1 MEVTVERD
9 ASGLLHGA
17 LRATRGA
24 DGLTRPS
31 RFTETQVRELAGL
44 AAWHP
49 RLYREMAAC
58 TSGICLD
65 MVTDCAH
72 LALEVVPDPF
82 PSGTVA
88 MLRDLLAHDP
98 EARPPYDG
106 FSLVADGKKLGVRV
120 PGEDGFARFA
130 AGAFPGKTRRVR
142 IWLPCLTG
150 CKLGRIQGDGSYID
164 PVPANKALL
173 VLGDSI
179 SQGFTALD
187 PALTWPALL
196 ADNLGFTL
204 VNQGVGGQVFQPGSV
219 ADVAQAVDA
228 AALVVEFGAN
238 YRFEPCRADSVER
251 DADAFFREVSRAFP
265 STPTLVVTPLFH
277 TEDVYP
283 THPQSCF
290 ADVARIIASA
300 AAPHAQM
307 HVVDGD
313 GILPTNPAILADGSD
328 HPGVVGQQI
337 VCKKLRKSFSFAEI
351 NLQVDAP

>member
-1 MEVTVERD
+1 MDVTVERG
-9 ASGLLHGA
+9 AGELLRGA
-17 LRATRGA
+17 LRVVEGA
-24 DGLTRPS
+24 DGLVRPS
-31 RFTETQVRELAGL
+31 RFTEEQARELTGL

-49 RLYREMAAC
+49 RLYREMASCAA
-58 TSGICLD
+58 GICLD
-65 MVTDCAH
+65 LVTDCAH
-72 LALEVVPDPF
+72 LALEAVPDPF
-82 PSGTVA
+82 PSGSVA

-120 PGEDGFARFA
+120 PGEDGVVRFA

-150 CKLGRIQGDGSYID
+150 CKLGRIYGDGSYID
-164 PVPANKALL
+164 LAPANKALL

-179 SQGFTALD
+179 AQGFTALD

-196 ADNLGFTL
+196 ADDLGLTL

-219 ADVAQAVDA
+219 ADVAHAADV

-251 DADAFFREVSRAFP
+251 DANAYLREVSRAFP
-265 STPTLVVTPLFH
+265 ATPTLVVTPLFH

-283 THPQSCF
+283 THRDSCF

-307 HVVDGD
+307 RVVDGD
-313 GILPTNPAILADGSD
+313 GILPTNPAFLADGSD
-328 HPGVVGQQI
+328 HPSAAGQQ
-337 VCKKLRKSFSFAEI
+337 VVYKKLRKSFSFTEI
-351 NLQVDAP
+351 NSQVDAH